1 MVGVGVSGC
10 VGVKLN
16 NSNELTKGPD
26 SWFYGVSGPEREVS
40 QNPVLVDTVVSEMSL
55 EKKKEE
61 EEIHSVSGSY
71 SFAAVDTLSP
81 QFLLWRRKR
90 RKVEEK

>member
-1 MVGVGVSGC
+1 MYQIFVVVVSMVGVGVSGC

-55 EKKKEE
+55 EKKKKKKKS
-61 EEIHSVSGSY
+61 I
-71 SFAAVDTLSP
+71 L
-81 QFLLWRRKR
+81 FLDLTALLL
-90 RKVEEK
+90 